1 MFIRSISLTL
11 IKKPENQIVRFYIT
25 ILIIMKNNP
34 YIALFTAIVAV
45 SFASIFI
52 LSCDAP
58 PLTIAFYRLF
68 FTTLIILPFV
78 LLIKKIRNELL
89 KIPRSTL
96 FIMILIGLI
105 LAAHFALWITS
116 LTKTSVASSVILVTA
131 HPIIVAPIS
140 YYFLKEKL
148 SKINAIGITL
158 SVVGV
163 IILVLGNYGFVS
175 FTLDTLEGNI
185 LAILGGVGAGLYI
198 LGGRKIR
205 KTVSILPYAFVVY
218 AVGTV
223 TLFIICL
230 MFNAPV
236 YNLSMK
242 DYQIILLMAFVSGI
256 FGHTMYN
263 WSLEY
268 IRASVAS
275 VFLLGEPI
283 GSSLLA
289 YAIPWIH
296 QEPSTYT
303 IMGGCIILLGI
314 YLTAK
319 NTNEIDLM

>member
-1 MFIRSISLTL
+1 MPNLR
-11 IKKPENQIVRFYIT
+11 KPY
-25 ILIIMKNNP
+25 M
-34 YIALFTAIVAV
+34 ALFISIVSV

-52 LSCDAP
+52 LSVESAP
-58 PLTIAFYRLF
+58 PLTIALYRLL

-78 LLIKKIRNELL
+78 LFNKKVRTEII
-89 KIPRSTL
+89 KIPRPTL
-96 FIMILIGLI
+96 LIMTIIGFV

-131 HPIIVAPIS
+131 HPVLVAPIA
-140 YYFLKEKL
+140 YYFLKERL
-148 SKINAIGITL
+148 SKTNAIGVTI

-163 IILVLGNYGFVS
+163 IILVLGNYEFS
-175 FTLDTLEGNI
+175 PFELDTLEGNI
-185 LAILGGVGAGLYI
+185 LAMLGGAAAGLYI

-205 KTVSILPYAFVVY
+205 KTVSILPYALVVY

-236 YNLSMK
+236 YNLSLK
-242 DYQIILLMAFVSGI
+242 DYQIILLMALVSGI
-256 FGHTMYN
+256 FGHTLYN

-303 IMGGCIILLGI
+303 IIGGGIILLGI
-314 YLTAK
+314 YLTARK
-319 NTNEIDLM
+319 IN